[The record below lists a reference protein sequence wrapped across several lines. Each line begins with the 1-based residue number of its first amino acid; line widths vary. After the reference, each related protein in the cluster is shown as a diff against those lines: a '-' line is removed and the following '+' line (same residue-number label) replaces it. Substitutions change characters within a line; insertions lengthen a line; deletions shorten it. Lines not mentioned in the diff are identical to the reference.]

1 MIDTKIMAHRGA
13 AAYAP
18 ENTIAAFTK
27 AIEMKADAIELDIH
41 LSKDD
46 HIVVIH
52 DEKVDRTTNGKGLV
66 MEFTLEEL
74 KRLDAGSWFNKEF
87 KNEKIPTLREVL
99 ELVAYKNI
107 DLNIEIKAGYRV
119 YPNIEEKLLRLLKE
133 YEIMDR
139 CIISSFDHYSLVK
152 IKNLCLE
159 IKTGMLYS
167 ASLYEPWDYAK
178 SIKVD
183 ALHPFYITVTE
194 DFIKKAYMNSLEINP
209 YTVDDEIIMG
219 KLALGGVSNIIT
231 NYPDKAKNI
240 ISNI

>member
-119 YPNIEEKLLRLLKE
+119 
-133 YEIMDR
+133 
-139 CIISSFDHYSLVK
+139 
-152 IKNLCLE
+152 
-159 IKTGMLYS
+159 
-167 ASLYEPWDYAK
+167 
-178 SIKVD
+178 
-183 ALHPFYITVTE
+183 
-194 DFIKKAYMNSLEINP
+194 
-209 YTVDDEIIMG
+209 
-219 KLALGGVSNIIT
+219 
-231 NYPDKAKNI
+231 
-240 ISNI
+240 